1 MKSKARFVLSKSKL
15 LEQYEIAK
23 SLADE
28 VSYSFKTNPFVGTV
42 LEKETDSQF
51 SIHLKD
57 MLEKIKD
64 KKRVWFFG
72 QAWDEEEIDEV
83 YNSGV
88 KRFVV
93 DNENDLNILL
103 NYVKKNNRQ
112 IDLLLRMRL
121 KEKTVQTGKHY
132 VFGMLANQIN
142 SLIPE
147 LRKNKNIKNLGIHF
161 HRKTQNISEWT
172 LTEELKEI
180 INPEVWDMI
189 DILNIGGGL
198 PIEYKNSHA
207 NTILPFIFEKIKK
220 LKEFL
225 HSKKIKMIIE
235 PGRFIAGPP
244 IKLECYVKNIY
255 NNNVIVDCSVYNS
268 AMDTFVAN
276 VRLEIEGELEKGDV
290 CTIKGMTP
298 DSMDILRYKVY
309 LKDVKIGDKI
319 VFLNAGAYTFT
330 TDFCGIKKV
339 EIVVVD

>member
-1 MKSKARFVLSKSKL
+1 MKSRARFVLSKSKL
-15 LEQYEIAK
+15 LEQYNTAK

-42 LEKETDSQF
+42 LEKETDCQF
-51 SIHLKD
+51 SIHLKN

-64 KKRVWFFG
+64 KKRVWFFA

-83 YNSGV
+83 FSSGV
-88 KRFVV
+88 ARFVV

-103 NYVKKNNRQ
+103 KYIKKNNRQ

-142 SLIPE
+142 NLIPE
-147 LRKNKNIKNLGIHF
+147 LRKNNRIKNLGIHF

-180 INPEVWDMI
+180 INPEIWGMI

-198 PIEYKNSHA
+198 PIDYKNSHA
-207 NTILPFIFEKIKK
+207 SSILPYIFEKIKK
-220 LKEFL
+220 LKEFMK
-225 HSKKIKMIIE
+225 SKNIKMIIE

-244 IKLECYVKNIY
+244 VKLECYIKNIY
-255 NNNVIVDCSVYNS
+255 NNNIIVDCSVYNS

-276 VRLEIEGELEKGDV
+276 VRLQVEGELENGDV
-290 CTIKGMTP
+290 YTIKGMTP

-309 LKDVKIGDKI
+309 LNNPKIGDKI
-319 VFLNAGAYTFT
+319 VFLNAGAYTFS
-330 TDFCGIKKV
+330 TDFCGIKRV
-339 EIVVVD
+339 EIVVE